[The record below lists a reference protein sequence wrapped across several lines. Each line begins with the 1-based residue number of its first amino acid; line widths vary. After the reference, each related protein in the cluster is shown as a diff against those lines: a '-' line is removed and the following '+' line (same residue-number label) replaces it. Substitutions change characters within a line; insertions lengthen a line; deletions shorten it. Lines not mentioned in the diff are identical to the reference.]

1 MNLIT
6 APFSALLM
14 LFYNLFGSYGW
25 AILAFG
31 VVLKLITLP
40 FQMKSTKSMMQNSML
55 QPRMKELEKK
65 YANDKQKYQEELAKL
80 YQEAKINPMSGCLWS
95 LLPLP
100 ILIALYAVVRRPLSN
115 LMGLAAT
122 EVTALTTLLSDMG
135 LYTVP
140 AKADAYVEMTLAN
153 VLHENFSAVV
163 SSGAVAS
170 FADKLKDIDFNF
182 LGLNLTMRP
191 KVFFWNYADTIG
203 MAAAIGL
210 FLIPFIS
217 ALLSWLQSKVS
228 QTTQPTASTGNA
240 NMDAQAQAQAQTSKS
255 MMLWMPLMSVYI
267 CFIMPAA
274 MGIYW
279 IEQSV
284 LGIVQQLALN
294 KLYKGQIDEQMAEF
308 NAAQQA
314 REAEIE
320 RKRQETERLRAE
332 GKTQV
337 NASTSKKRLAAKE
350 RNEAE
355 QKAAARRAAERSA
368 RGLDK
373 EIPASQVGNRR
384 YARGRAYVEDR
395 YENVQPAAGGADA
408 PVTEEIND
416 QDS

>member
-210 FLIPFIS
+210 FLIPFLS

-279 IEQSV
+279 IEQSE

>member
-210 FLIPFIS
+210 FLIPFLS

>member
-240 NMDAQAQAQAQTSKS
+240 SMDAQAQAQAQTSKS

>member
-203 MAAAIGL
+203 IAAAIGL
-210 FLIPFIS
+210 FLIPFLS

-314 REAEIE
+314 REAENE

>member
-240 NMDAQAQAQAQTSKS
+240 SMDAQAQAQAQTSKS

-284 LGIVQQLALN
+284 LGIVQQVALN

-373 EIPASQVGNRR
+373 EVPASQVGNRR

>member
-170 FADKLKDIDFNF
+170 FADKLKDIDFSF

-240 NMDAQAQAQAQTSKS
+240 SMDAQAQAQAQTSKS

-384 YARGRAYVEDR
+384 YARGRAYVENR

>member
-284 LGIVQQLALN
+284 LGIVQQVALN

>member
-163 SSGAVAS
+163 SSGDVAS

>member
-170 FADKLKDIDFNF
+170 FAEKLKDIDFNF

-284 LGIVQQLALN
+284 LGIVQQVALN

>member
-40 FQMKSTKSMMQNSML
+40 LQMKSTKSMMQNSML

>member
-210 FLIPFIS
+210 FLIPFLS

-240 NMDAQAQAQAQTSKS
+240 SMDAQAQAQAQTSKS

-284 LGIVQQLALN
+284 LGIVQQVALN

>member
-65 YANDKQKYQEELAKL
+65 YANDKQKNQEELAKL
-80 YQEAKINPMSGCLWS
+80 YQEAKINPMTGCLWS

>member
-40 FQMKSTKSMMQNSML
+40 FQMKITKSMMQNSML

-294 KLYKGQIDEQMAEF
+294 KLYKGQIDEQIAEF

>member
-240 NMDAQAQAQAQTSKS
+240 SMDAQAQAQAQTSKS

-284 LGIVQQLALN
+284 LGIVQQVALN

>member
-210 FLIPFIS
+210 FLIPFLS

-284 LGIVQQLALN
+284 LGIVQQVALN
-294 KLYKGQIDEQMAEF
+294 KLYKGQIDEKMAEF

>member
-135 LYTVP
+135 LYTIP

-170 FADKLKDIDFNF
+170 FADKLKDIDFSF

-240 NMDAQAQAQAQTSKS
+240 SMDAQAQAQAQTSKS

-294 KLYKGQIDEQMAEF
+294 KLYKGRIDEQMAEF

-384 YARGRAYVEDR
+384 YARGRAYVENR

>member
-210 FLIPFIS
+210 FLIPFLS

-240 NMDAQAQAQAQTSKS
+240 SMDAQAQAQAQTSKS

>member
-163 SSGAVAS
+163 SNGAVAS
-170 FADKLKDIDFNF
+170 FADKLKDIDFSF

-240 NMDAQAQAQAQTSKS
+240 SMDAQAQAQAQTSKS

>member
-65 YANDKQKYQEELAKL
+65 YANDKQTYQEELAKL

-210 FLIPFIS
+210 FLIPFLS

>member
-170 FADKLKDIDFNF
+170 FADKLKDIDFSF

-210 FLIPFIS
+210 FLIPFLS

-284 LGIVQQLALN
+284 LGIVQQVALN

>member
-163 SSGAVAS
+163 SSGAVTS

-210 FLIPFIS
+210 FLIPFLS

>member
-1 MNLIT
+1 
-6 APFSALLM
+6 
-14 LFYNLFGSYGW
+14 
-25 AILAFG
+25 
-31 VVLKLITLP
+31 
-40 FQMKSTKSMMQNSML
+40 
-55 QPRMKELEKK
+55 
-65 YANDKQKYQEELAKL
+65 
-80 YQEAKINPMSGCLWS
+80 
-95 LLPLP
+95 
-100 ILIALYAVVRRPLSN
+100 
-115 LMGLAAT
+115 
-122 EVTALTTLLSDMG
+122 
-135 LYTVP
+135 
-140 AKADAYVEMTLAN
+140 
-153 VLHENFSAVV
+153 
-163 SSGAVAS
+163 
-170 FADKLKDIDFNF
+170 
-182 LGLNLTMRP
+182 
-191 KVFFWNYADTIG
+191 
-203 MAAAIGL
+203 
-210 FLIPFIS
+210 
-217 ALLSWLQSKVS
+217 
-228 QTTQPTASTGNA
+228 
-240 NMDAQAQAQAQTSKS
+240 MDAQAQAQAQTSKS

-284 LGIVQQLALN
+284 LGIVQQVALN